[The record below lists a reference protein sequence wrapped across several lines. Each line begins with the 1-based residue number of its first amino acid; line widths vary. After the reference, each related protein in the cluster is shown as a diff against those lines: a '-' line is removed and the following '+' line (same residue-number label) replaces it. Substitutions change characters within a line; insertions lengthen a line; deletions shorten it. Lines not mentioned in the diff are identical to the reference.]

1 MNQSIKLWAEDD
13 RPREKLLLKGKSS
26 LSNSELMAILLGSGT
41 REKSAVDL
49 AQEIL
54 NTKENSLYELGKM
67 SVGELEAFKGIGEA
81 KAIKLI
87 AAIELGR
94 RRNTEPQPKAKTVR
108 SSKTAYD
115 ILKPAFLDLS
125 HEEFHILALNRANHV
140 IASLCVS
147 KGGIFGTV
155 ADGKVIFK
163 TLIDLKACGCILAHN
178 HPSGN
183 LKPSEQDLRLTK
195 KMKEFGALL
204 EISILDHLI
213 FTDSGYLSFQD
224 EGLM

>member
-1 MNQSIKLWAEDD
+1 MWAEDD
-13 RPREKLLLKGKSS
+13 RPREKLKIKGKSA

-41 REKSAVDL
+41 RDKSAVEL

-54 NTKENSLYELGKM
+54 NVNDNSLYQLGKM
-67 SVGELEAFKGIGEA
+67 SAGEFEDFKGIGEA

-94 RRNTEPQPKAKTVR
+94 RRGEEPKPVKSTIR
-108 SSKTAYD
+108 TSKCAYD
-115 ILKPAFLDLS
+115 ILKPAFLDLG
-125 HEEFHILALNRANHV
+125 HEEFHIIALNRANHV
-140 IASLCVS
+140 IKSVCVS
-147 KGGIFGTV
+147 KGGMFGTV

-163 TLIDLKACGCILAHN
+163 TLIDAKACGCILAHN

-183 LKPSEQDLRLTK
+183 LKPSEQDIRLTK
-195 KMKEFGALL
+195 NMVDFGKLV

-213 FTDSGYLSFQD
+213 LTDNGYLSFKD

>member
-1 MNQSIKLWAEDD
+1 MNHSIKLWAEDD

-41 REKSAVDL
+41 RDKSAVDL

-54 NTKENSLYELGKM
+54 NAQDNSLYSVGKM
-67 SVGELEAFKGIGEA
+67 SVGELENFKGVGEA

-94 RRNTEPQPKAKTVR
+94 RRNTEPKPKPHAITT
-108 SSKTAYD
+108 SKCAYD
-115 ILKPAFLDLS
+115 ILKASFLDLS
-125 HEEFHILALNRANHV
+125 HEEFHIIALNRANHV
-140 IASLCVS
+140 IANLCVS
-147 KGGIFGTV
+147 KGGMFGTV

-183 LKPSEQDLRLTK
+183 LKPSQQDLKLTK
-195 KMKEFGALL
+195 KMKEFGALI
-204 EISILDHLI
+204 EICILDHLI
-213 FTDSGYLSFQD
+213 FTDSGYLSFKD
-224 EGLM
+224 EGLL